1 MYSNFVLMNQ
11 NSLIEN
17 PDAVVLFIDMNS
29 FFASC
34 EQQVNY
40 WLRNRPV
47 GVCVYTGKYGCIIA
61 PSIEAKLK
69 GVKTGMRLDEAIK
82 ICPDLVPL
90 ETNPNRYREY
100 HVKIIQILK
109 KYSDDVIPKSIDE
122 AIVNLTSYKLIYKNP
137 TLLAHTIKREI
148 KEQVGEWLHCSIGIA
163 PNALLAKLA
172 SNLKKPDGLVIIDQ
186 YNIDNILAKLQ
197 LTDLPGINKG
207 MASRLKKARIM
218 TPLEIRYSTPEKLRL
233 ACKSIVGVYWY
244 KRLNFA
250 EVDIMSH
257 PYKSMQS
264 MRQIS
269 AELRKNPKN
278 IQQLFITLCMT
289 LERRMMSQKVLSC
302 TVGMH
307 VQYKSGYYYKDHF
320 YTERGI
326 QDGMEIYNTLNK
338 RINKSKKDVINSNVR
353 SLGVQVSHFIPQ
365 EAVQLHLFENRLRKD
380 TLRKVVYDIKN
391 KFGTTVI
398 QKAAELSET
407 HILKDA
413 IGFGSVKDLI

>member
-1 MYSNFVLMNQ
+1 MNQ

-17 PDAVVLFIDMNS
+17 PDALVLFIDMNS

-61 PSIEAKLK
+61 PSVEAKRK

-82 ICPDLVPL
+82 ICPELVPL
-90 ETNPNRYREY
+90 ETNPTRYREY

-122 AIVNLTSYKLIYKNP
+122 AIVNLTAYKLIYKNP

-148 KEQVGEWLHCSIGIA
+148 KEQVGDWLRCSIGIA

-172 SNLKKPDGLVIIDQ
+172 SNLKKPDGLVVIDQ
-186 YNIDNILAKLQ
+186 YNIDDVLSKLQ

-207 MASRLKKARIM
+207 IACRLQKSGIM
-218 TPLEIRYSTPEKLRL
+218 TPLEIRHSTPEKLRL
-233 ACKSIVGVYWY
+233 ACNSIVGVYWY

-250 EVDIMSH
+250 EVDIMSN

-289 LERRMMSQKVLSC
+289 LERRLVAQKVLSC
-302 TVGMH
+302 TIGVH
-307 VQYKSGYYYKDHF
+307 VQYESGYFYKDQV
-320 YTERGI
+320 YTDRGL
-326 QDGMEIYNTLNK
+326 QDGMEIYKALSGRMDKRKKNIINT
-338 RINKSKKDVINSNVR
+338 NVR
-353 SLGVQVSHFIPQ
+353 SLGVHVSHFIPQ
-365 EAVQLHLFENRLRKD
+365 EAVQLHLFENTLRKD
-380 TLRKVVYDIKN
+380 TLRKVVYDIKD
-391 KFGTTVI
+391 KFGSTII

-407 HILKDA
+407 YILKDA
-413 IGFGSVKDLI
+413 IGFGSVKDLA

>member
-1 MYSNFVLMNQ
+1 MNQ

-61 PSIEAKLK
+61 PSVEAKLK

-137 TLLAHTIKREI
+137 TLLAYTIKREI
-148 KEQVGEWLHCSIGIA
+148 KEQVGEWLRCSIGIA

-172 SNLKKPDGLVIIDQ
+172 SNLKKPDGLVVIDQ

-207 MASRLKKARIM
+207 IACRLKKSGIM

-269 AELRKNPKN
+269 AELRKNPEN

-289 LERRMMSQKVLSC
+289 LERRMMLQKVLSC
-302 TVGMH
+302 TVSIY
-307 VQYKSGYYYKDHF
+307 VKYESGYYYKDHF
-320 YTERGI
+320 YIERGI
-326 QDGMEIYNTLNK
+326 QDGMEIYNKLNK
-338 RINKSKKDVINSNVR
+338 RINKSKKDIINSKVK
-353 SLGVQVSHFIPQ
+353 SLGVQVSQFIPQ
-365 EAVQLHLFENRLRKD
+365 EAVQLHLFENTLRKD

-391 KFGTTVI
+391 KYGTTII
-398 QKAAELSET
+398 QKAAELSKT